1 MANENLDK
9 RFELIQ
15 ETFSNPE
22 FKTKLGRILNEMTPS
37 ELAYVIESSP
47 PHERKIIWDLI
58 HLDTDGEV
66 LGEHDENLRED
77 LLEGMN
83 P

>member
-58 HLDTDGEV
+58 PVSYTHLTLQTTPYV
-66 LGEHDENLRED
+66 
-77 LLEGMN
+77 
-83 P
+83 

>member
-22 FKTKLGRILNEMTPS
+22 FKTKLGRILSEMTPS

-47 PHERKIIWDLI
+47 PHERK
-58 HLDTDGEV
+58 
-66 LGEHDENLRED
+66 NF
-77 LLEGMN
+77 
-83 P
+83 